1 MGPGEGRILEETMI
15 KLSLTAITFA
25 FSEIQLTCNKNILN
39 KMVSDIMNAAISR
52 KYRSITF
59 SDGITSR
66 TNYENLIVQ
75 IHNFIIEN
83 DIRNQKFI
91 MFHADDINS
100 AKMFKPLLR
109 KIECDSVW
117 K

>member
-1 MGPGEGRILEETMI
+1 MI

-100 AKMFKPLLR
+100 AKMFKLLLR